1 MSSCCA
7 FCKKRYLYVRLPLYR
22 ARCAPRFRRREALRA
37 RGPRRCFRTPS
48 PSQDRGGG
56 LPLVLRGRPA
66 PARPPRPPA
75 RVAAQR
81 PEGQRLLVTVLRPQF
96 GDLLQGN
103 RRCSCP
109 GRERGAGV
117 PEGEAGAEPGRLP
130 RAPSPRRT
138 PRPTP
143 APVGF
148 LIAQGWAGRG
158 VAGTGSTWQGLPYV
172 QLRPSLP
179 PGPGGG
185 RGGRREHG

>member
-109 GRERGAGV
+109 GRERGAG
-117 PEGEAGAEPGRLP
+117 GPGGRG
-130 RAPSPRRT
+130 RRRARAAAPSAL
-138 PRPTP
+138 P
-143 APVGF
+143 APDPAPHARAGGISHCSGLGRARGRRHRQHLAGPPVRAAKT
-148 LIAQGWAGRG
+148 LPPSWPWGWAGRK
-158 VAGTGSTWQGLPYV
+158 A
-172 QLRPSLP
+172 
-179 PGPGGG
+179 
-185 RGGRREHG
+185 